1 MNKFL
6 LVFITIFVISSCSYK
21 PILTDKKNDFTLE
34 NISSDTESKINLII
48 KKNLLDRSG
57 NSENNNYDLNFSTE
71 DKKEIVS
78 SNENGDPTI
87 FKIKIIINYTL
98 SEDNKIIFTNKI
110 VKQVNYNNINDK
122 FELLKYEENILNSLL
137 KNISQEILTTIT
149 NLN

>member
-6 LVFITIFVISSCSYK
+6 LVFITLFIISSCSYK
-21 PILTDKKNDFTLE
+21 PILTSKKNDFTLE

-57 NSENNNYDLNFSTE
+57 NSENNKYDLNFSTE
-71 DKKEIVS
+71 DEKEIVS

-87 FKIKIIINYTL
+87 FKIKIIINYAL
-98 SEDNKIIFTNKI
+98 SQDNKIIFTNKI

>member
-1 MNKFL
+1 MNKIL
-6 LVFITIFVISSCSYK
+6 LVFIVFFIISGCSYK
-21 PILTDKKNDFTLE
+21 PILTGKKNDFKLE

-57 NSENNNYDLNFSTE
+57 NSDNKKYDLNFSTKDE
-71 DKKEIVS
+71 KEIVS

-87 FKIKIIINYTL
+87 FKIKIIINYSL
-98 SEDNKIIFTNKI
+98 SQNNKTIFTNKI

>member
-6 LVFITIFVISSCSYK
+6 LVFITLFIISGCSYK
-21 PILTDKKNDFTLE
+21 PILTSKKNDFKLE
-34 NISSDTESKINLII
+34 NVSSDTESKINVTI

-57 NSENNNYDLNFSTE
+57 NSENNKYDLNFSTE
-71 DKKEIVS
+71 DEKEIVS

-87 FKIKIIINYTL
+87 FKIKIIINYSL
-98 SEDNKIIFTNKI
+98 SQNNQIILTNKI

>member
-6 LVFITIFVISSCSYK
+6 LVFITLFIISSCSYK
-21 PILTDKKNDFTLE
+21 PILTSKKNDFTLE
-34 NISSDTESKINLII
+34 NINSNTKSKINIAI
-48 KKNLLDRSG
+48 KKNLLDMTG
-57 NSENNNYDLNFSTE
+57 NSENNKYDLNFSTK
-71 DKKEIVS
+71 DVKEIVS

-87 FKIKIIINYTL
+87 YKIKIIINYSL
-98 SEDNKIIFTNKI
+98 SQNNQILLTNKI
-110 VKQVNYNNINDK
+110 EKQVNYNNINDK

>member
-6 LVFITIFVISSCSYK
+6 LVFITLFIISSCSYK
-21 PILTDKKNDFTLE
+21 PILTSKKNDFTLE

-57 NSENNNYDLNFSTE
+57 NSENNKYDLNFSTE
-71 DKKEIVS
+71 DEKEIVS

-87 FKIKIIINYTL
+87 FKIKVIINYTL
-98 SEDNKIIFTNKI
+98 SQDNKIIIRNKI

>member
-6 LVFITIFVISSCSYK
+6 LVFITLLIISSCSYK
-21 PILTDKKNDFTLE
+21 PILTSEKNDFTLE
-34 NISSDTESKINLII
+34 NISSDTESKINVTI

-57 NSENNNYDLNFSTE
+57 NSENNKYDLNFSTE
-71 DKKEIVS
+71 DEKEIVS

-87 FKIKIIINYTL
+87 FKIKIIINYSL
-98 SEDNKIIFTNKI
+98 SQNNQIILTNKI

>member
-6 LVFITIFVISSCSYK
+6 LVFITLFIISSCSYK
-21 PILTDKKNDFTLE
+21 PILTSKKIDFSLE
-34 NISSDTESKINLII
+34 NISSDTESKINLTI
-48 KKNLLDRSG
+48 KKNLLERNGD
-57 NSENNNYDLNFSTE
+57 SENNKYDLNFSTE
-71 DKKEIVS
+71 NEKEIVS
-78 SNENGDPTI
+78 SNENGDPTT
-87 FKIKIIINYTL
+87 FKMKIIINYSL
-98 SEDNKIIFTNKI
+98 SQNDKIILTNKI

>member
-6 LVFITIFVISSCSYK
+6 LVFITLFIISSCSYK
-21 PILTDKKNDFTLE
+21 PILTTKKNDFTLE
-34 NISSDTESKINLII
+34 NISSDTENKINLII
-48 KKNLLDRSG
+48 KKNLLDKSG
-57 NSENNNYDLNFSTE
+57 NSENNKYDLNFSTE
-71 DKKEIVS
+71 DEKEIVS

-87 FKIKIIINYTL
+87 FKIKIIINYAL
-98 SEDNKIIFTNKI
+98 SQDNKIIFTNKI

>member
-6 LVFITIFVISSCSYK
+6 LVFITLFIISGCSYK
-21 PILTDKKNDFTLE
+21 PILTSKKNEFTLE

-57 NSENNNYDLNFSTE
+57 NSENNKYDLNFSTE
-71 DKKEIVS
+71 DEKEIVS

-87 FKIKIIINYTL
+87 FKIKIIINYSL
-98 SEDNKIIFTNKI
+98 SQNNQIILSNKI

-122 FELLKYEENILNSLL
+122 FELLKYEENILDSLL

>member
-6 LVFITIFVISSCSYK
+6 LVFITLFIISSCSYK
-21 PILTDKKNDFTLE
+21 PILTSKKNEFTLE

-57 NSENNNYDLNFSTE
+57 SSENNKYDLNFSTE
-71 DKKEIVS
+71 DEKEIVS

-87 FKIKIIINYTL
+87 FKIKIIINYAL
-98 SEDNKIIFTNKI
+98 SQDNKIIFTNKI

>member
-6 LVFITIFVISSCSYK
+6 LVFITLFIISSCSYK
-21 PILTDKKNDFTLE
+21 PILTSKKNDFTLE

-57 NSENNNYDLNFSTE
+57 NSENNKYDLNFSTE

>member
-6 LVFITIFVISSCSYK
+6 LVFITLFIISSCSYK
-21 PILTDKKNDFTLE
+21 PILTSKKNDFSLE
-34 NISSDTESKINLII
+34 NIRSDTDSNINLII
-48 KKNLLDRSG
+48 KKNLLDRSV
-57 NSENNNYDLNFSTE
+57 NSENNKYDLNFSTE
-71 DKKEIVS
+71 DEKEIVS

-98 SEDNKIIFTNKI
+98 SQDNKIIIRNKI

>member
-6 LVFITIFVISSCSYK
+6 LVFITLLIISSCSYK
-21 PILTDKKNDFTLE
+21 PILTSEKNDFTLE

-57 NSENNNYDLNFSTE
+57 NSKNNKYDLNFSTE
-71 DKKEIVS
+71 DEKEIVS

-98 SEDNKIIFTNKI
+98 SQDNKIIIRNKI

-122 FELLKYEENILNSLL
+122 FELLKYEENILSNLL
-137 KNISQEILTTIT
+137 KNISLEILSTIT

>member
-6 LVFITIFVISSCSYK
+6 LIFITLFITSSCSYK
-21 PILTDKKNDFTLE
+21 PILTSKKIDFTLE
-34 NISSDTESKINLII
+34 NISSDTESKINLTI
-48 KKNLLDRSG
+48 KKNLLERNGD
-57 NSENNNYDLNFSTE
+57 SENNKYDLNFSTE
-71 DKKEIVS
+71 NEKEIVS

-87 FKIKIIINYTL
+87 FKIKVIINYAL
-98 SEDNKIIFTNKI
+98 SQDNKIIFTNKI

>member
-6 LVFITIFVISSCSYK
+6 LVFITLFIISSCSYK
-21 PILTDKKNDFTLE
+21 PILTSKKNDFTLE
-34 NISSDTESKINLII
+34 NISSDTENKINLII
-48 KKNLLDRSG
+48 KKNLLDKSG
-57 NSENNNYDLNFSTE
+57 NSQNNKYDLNFSTE
-71 DKKEIVS
+71 DEKEIVS

-87 FKIKIIINYTL
+87 FKIKIIINYAL
-98 SEDNKIIFTNKI
+98 SQDNKIIFTNKI